1 MWHSTLSVPPPGPHA
16 RTVHLILESRDP
28 IGPSLRRL
36 GNSDC
41 IVMTFPRDAFR
52 RVVSWPELDRSGI
65 YILVAPAI
73 GDFALR
79 TYVGEA
85 RNLLKRLDGHE
96 RDRVDQRYIQIIAIT
111 SADDQLGEDITGY
124 IEQRLIWA
132 LNETTLVEVDN
143 RSPAYPPLSA
153 DARIRAERF
162 FRDVLLLLGPIEPMM
177 GLIAATIAGQERR
190 RQFNRDNGPRP
201 VAPIDGDKLYELKR
215 DRCHAFAIKSPAS
228 GMRVL
233 AGARV
238 ATEVHYTLPHRG
250 VALRQRLIADGSLV
264 HSPEAGTFILTRD
277 VEVYSPAGAANLV
290 TGRRMDGY
298 HSWMPT
304 RIDKEAGEV

>member
-1 MWHSTLSVPPPGPHA
+1 MLHSTLSAVPYGPHA
-16 RTVHLILESRDP
+16 RTVHLILESSDP
-28 IGPSLRRL
+28 VGPSLRRL

-52 RVVSWPELDRSGI
+52 RVVTWPELDRSGI

-73 GDFALR
+73 GEFALR
-79 TYVGEA
+79 AYVGEA

-96 RDRVDQRYIQIIAIT
+96 RDRIDQRYIQIVAIT
-111 SADDQLGEDITGY
+111 SADDQLREDVTGY
-124 IEQRLIWA
+124 IEQRLIWT
-132 LNETTLVEVDN
+132 LNETKLVEVDN
-143 RSPAYPPLSA
+143 RSPTYPPLPA
-153 DARIRAERF
+153 DVRIRAERF
-162 FRDVLLLLGPIEPMM
+162 FQDALLLLGPVEPMM
-177 GLIAATIAGQERR
+177 GLVAATIAGQERR
-190 RQFNRDNGPRP
+190 RQFTRDNGPRP

-215 DRCHAFAIKSPAS
+215 DRCHAFAIKSPTS

-238 ATEVHYTLPHRG
+238 ATEVHYTLPRRG

-277 VEVYSPAGAANLV
+277 IEVFSPAGAANLV

-298 HSWMPT
+298 HSWMP
-304 RIDKEAGEV
+304 IKDGKEAGEV